1 MEINENKLKD
11 ILTEQRTA
19 FERHVDKQIDRQRE
33 EYQRFLGVMKE
44 DFDSKVQLIGEQY
57 SDINTKLAS
66 HSEMIGALTE
76 DVQDIKATLASHT
89 DILASHTEM
98 IGSLKEDVQI
108 VKSDVQFLK
117 GALKKKVDYEEFEA
131 LAQRVALLESK
142 IKK

>member
-1 MEINENKLKD
+1 MEMSENKLKD

-19 FERHVDKQIDRQRE
+19 FERHVDKQMDKQRE

-89 DILASHTEM
+89 DTLASHTEMLASHTEMLASHTEM

-108 VKSDVQFLK
+108 IKSDVQFLK
-117 GALKKKVDYEEFEA
+117 GALKEEG
-131 LAQRVALLESK
+131 
-142 IKK
+142 